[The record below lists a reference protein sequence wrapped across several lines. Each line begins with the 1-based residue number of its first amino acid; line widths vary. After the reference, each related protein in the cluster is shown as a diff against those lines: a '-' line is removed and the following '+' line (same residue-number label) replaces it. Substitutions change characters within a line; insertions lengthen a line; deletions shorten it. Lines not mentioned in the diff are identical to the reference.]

1 MSHTHPA
8 VMGFLVRQAGY
19 NAATLQMADS
29 HLNLST
35 GTLVMTSTASSRCL
49 NLPLLSR
56 PMIALMSAQFLSALA
71 DNAILLAC
79 LKLIALLGQADSSS
93 YLKMMF
99 IIPFILLAP
108 FVGPFADCLPKGRVM
123 MFGNTLKLF
132 GSILLV
138 LGFDPWLSFGIV
150 GLGACVYSPA
160 KYGILSQMFSPQ
172 NLVKANGLVEAST
185 IIAILIG
192 MFVGGLLLSIWNM
205 QGTLIAITG
214 IYLLAAVANLF
225 IDRIEPEH
233 PLQLQ
238 WLVWL
243 KDFMAGCRQL
253 ARHPDGQFSLIG
265 TAICWSFAH
274 TLQIMLVAWIPVALL
289 AYLNQGH
296 DSSSV
301 LSYLLIAVSI
311 GIVPGAWIA
320 GRFIKL
326 EDAHKALYGGWI
338 LGSMLF
344 ALSFSSNFY
353 LSFIL
358 LMLVGLGGGILVVPL
373 NALLQEVG
381 HRQLGAGKAI
391 AVQNLAENAATLAL
405 LGLYQIVLEH
415 WGVIRVGQFFGTIVL
430 LSMFALHWSHRNRKH
445 ISFDD

>member
-1 MSHTHPA
+1 
-8 VMGFLVRQAGY
+8 
-19 NAATLQMADS
+19 
-29 HLNLST
+29 
-35 GTLVMTSTASSRCL
+35 MTSPNSATSSRCL
-49 NLPLLSR
+49 DLPLNSR
-56 PMIALMSAQFLSALA
+56 PMIALMLAQFLSALA
-71 DNAILLAC
+71 DNAVLLAC
-79 LKLIALLGQADSSS
+79 IKLISLMGQADASS

-99 IIPFILLAP
+99 IFPFILMAP
-108 FVGPFADCLPKGRVM
+108 FVGPFADSLPKGQVM
-123 MFGNTLKLF
+123 MFGNGLKLL
-132 GSILLV
+132 GALLLV
-138 LGFDPWLSFGIV
+138 AGFNPWLSFGII
-150 GLGACVYSPA
+150 GLGACIYSPA
-160 KYGILSQMFSPQ
+160 KYGILSQMFTPC

-192 MFVGGLLLSIWNM
+192 MFMGGLMLKFWNM
-205 QGTLIAITG
+205 NGALIAITG
-214 IYLLAAVANLF
+214 VYLLAGIANLF

-233 PLQLQ
+233 PLQWQ
-238 WLVWL
+238 WLLWL

-253 ARHPDGQFSLIG
+253 SRHPDGQFSLIG

-289 AYLNQGH
+289 SYLNQGN

-326 EDAHKALYGGWI
+326 EDAHKSLYGGWI

-344 ALSFSSNFY
+344 ALSFSTNFY
-353 LSFIL
+353 LSFFL

-391 AVQNLAENAATLAL
+391 AVQNLAENTATLAL
-405 LGLYQIVLEH
+405 LGLYQIVFEF
-415 WGVIRVGQFFGTIVL
+415 WGVIRVGQFFGAMVL
-430 LSMFALHWSHRNRKH
+430 LSMLALHWSHKNRTH